1 MKRTIRHT
9 LLNRW
14 KIHATVLS
22 GVLALLSV
30 AYLIGLSIFIADI
43 PRSPP
48 SPVPQVDGIVVLTG
62 GPERIQQ
69 SVSLLTAG
77 SGTRLL
83 ISGVDQGV
91 SLDDIRSLERVDSPL
106 FDCCIDIGRIAKD
119 TIGNAT
125 ETAAWAHQNGYG
137 SLLVVT
143 SAYHLPRATQELR
156 YTMPTLTLQGFP
168 VHQASVHLDQWY
180 LYPGSA
186 RLLIAEYTKYLLTL
200 VRLRWLEKPTPAQTT
215 N

>member
-1 MKRTIRHT
+1 MKRTIPHK
-9 LLNRW
+9 LLSRW
-14 KIHATVLS
+14 KIHATVLA
-22 GVLALLSV
+22 GVLSLLLLAFLS
-30 AYLIGLSIFIADI
+30 GLTLFVADI
-43 PRSPP
+43 PRTPP
-48 SPVPQVDGIVVLTG
+48 TPLPHVDGIVVLTG

-69 SVSLLTAG
+69 SVRLLSAG
-77 SGTRLL
+77 SGKRLL
-83 ISGVDQGV
+83 ISGVDKGV
-91 SLDDIRSLERVDSPL
+91 TLDDIRSLERVDSPL
-106 FDCCIDIGRIAKD
+106 FDCCIDIGRIARD

-125 ETAAWAHQNGYG
+125 ETAAWARQNGYG

-143 SAYHLPRATQELR
+143 SAYHLPRATQELQFA
-156 YTMPTLTLQGFP
+156 MPNLTLQGFP
-168 VHQASVHLDQWY
+168 VHQTNVHLDQWY

>member
-9 LLNRW
+9 LLRRW
-14 KIHATVLS
+14 KIHATVLC
-22 GVLALLSV
+22 GMLGLVSV
-30 AYLIGLSIFIADI
+30 AFVIGLTLFIADI
-43 PRSPP
+43 PRTSPN
-48 SPVPQVDGIVVLTG
+48 PVPHVDGIVVLTG

-69 SVSLLTAG
+69 SVSLLSTG
-77 SGTRLL
+77 SGKRLL

-91 SLDDIRSLERVDSPL
+91 TLEDIRSLERVDSPL
-106 FDCCIDIGRIAKD
+106 FDCCIDIGRIARD

-125 ETAAWAHQNGYG
+125 ETAAWARQNGYS

-143 SAYHLPRATQELR
+143 SAYHLPRATQELQ
-156 YTMPTLTLQGFP
+156 YTMPNLTLRGFP
-168 VHQASVHLDQWY
+168 VHQASVHLEQWY

-200 VRLRWLEKPTPAQTT
+200 VRLRWLDQPTQAQAT

>member
-14 KIHATVLS
+14 KIHAAVLS

-156 YTMPTLTLQGFP
+156 YTMPNLTLQGFP
-168 VHQASVHLDQWY
+168 VHQASVHLDRWY

-200 VRLRWLEKPTPAQTT
+200 VRLRWLEKPTPARTT